1 MVLRPPP
8 AVAQA
13 PPRAPRTVSAE
24 LKAGVLAADLAT
36 ARHRRPARTTPTRAA
51 THKAVEA
58 VAAAAR

>member
-13 PPRAPRTVSAE
+13 LPPAPRTVSAE
-24 LKAGVLAADLAT
+24 LKAGMLAADLAT
-36 ARHRRPARTTPTRAA
+36 ARHRRPARITPTRAA

-58 VAAAAR
+58 EAAAAR